1 MKTVRYEKQGLPKKI
16 KQAAVLFFLFLSC
29 FIERRRSWEV
39 GFFFASS
46 SLCLHC
52 GFGTPLIEIFSTSG
66 LDARAVGKKNLYRF
80 YE

>member
-1 MKTVRYEKQGLPKKI
+1 MRMPWYEKQGLPKKR

-29 FIERRRSWEV
+29 FIERWHSWGV

-52 GFGTPLIEIFSTSG
+52 GFGIPVRENFSTSG
-66 LDARAVGKKNLYRF
+66 LDARAVGKKNF
-80 YE
+80 YGF

>member
-1 MKTVRYEKQGLPKKI
+1 MRMPWYEKQGLPKKR

-29 FIERRRSWEV
+29 FIERWHSWGV

-52 GFGTPLIEIFSTSG
+52 GFGTLLIENFSTSG
-66 LDARAVGKKNLYRF
+66 LRWQSCTRRSHLKA
-80 YE
+80 